1 MSTAAALTTVAEFL
15 RLPDP
20 KAGHYELH
28 HGEVILMPPP
38 KWRHTR
44 IQKQLEKLLQQAIG
58 DSGTVIMEMPFQ
70 PSPEHEVWQADV
82 AVLPLER
89 AKRIGGDEYLQGAP
103 DLVVEVLSPSNTA
116 QEINDKIAVC
126 LESGCASFWVV
137 DDKRKQVTV
146 TEGDITKRYAQGA
159 TIQSD
164 VLGSD
169 ICVEDIFQSA
179 GSR

>member
-1 MSTAAALTTVAEFL
+1 MSTAAALTTVVEFL

-20 KAGHYELH
+20 KAGYYELH

-58 DSGTVIMEMPFQ
+58 DTGIVIIEMPFQ
-70 PSPEHEVWQADV
+70 PSSEYEVWRADV
-82 AVLPLER
+82 AVLRLARTE
-89 AKRIGGDEYLQGAP
+89 RIGGDEYLQGAP

-126 LESGCASFWVV
+126 LESRCASFWVV
-137 DDKRKQVTV
+137 DDRRKQVTV
-146 TEGDITKRYAQGA
+146 TEGDITKRYAQTA
-159 TIQSD
+159 TIA
-164 VLGSD
+164 SD
-169 ICVEDIFQSA
+169 ILGGSIRVEDIFQ
-179 GSR
+179 GL

>member
-15 RLPDP
+15 RLPAP

-44 IQKQLEKLLQQAIG
+44 IQKQLEKLLQVAIG
-58 DSGTVIMEMPFQ
+58 DGGTVIMEMPFQ

-82 AVLPLER
+82 ALLRVER
-89 AKRIGGDEYLQGAP
+89 TKHIGSDEYLQGAP

-116 QEINDKIAVC
+116 QEMNDKIAVC
-126 LESGCASFWVV
+126 LEAGCASFWVV

-146 TEGDITKRYAQGA
+146 TEGDITKRYGQSA
-159 TIQSD
+159 TIESEI
-164 VLGSD
+164 LGGS
-169 ICVEDIFQSA
+169 IRVEDIF
-179 GSR
+179 RV